1 MKFLFDTVNIL
12 VAELYRFFLIGKYH
26 KYICI
31 SCVMFLSP
39 GIFFTA
45 ELGCILKLVPQAL
58 MALTV
63 LIISRLSADAA

>member
-39 GIFFTA
+39 GIFFYCRAGLYTKVGA
-45 ELGCILKLVPQAL
+45 PSSDGSHCPDN
-58 MALTV
+58 LT
-63 LIISRLSADAA
+63 SQC